1 MQFSELRK
9 KHSQFIYEGY
19 QITPEQGDLRIVFNF
34 LLKPDIKFNP
44 EVVLPNVS
52 KERLEEIG
60 PEVLQNLVF
69 NLGMVELLSYW
80 KAACPPE
87 IIIKAGF
94 LDGEQVSFWKNLLI
108 KGLGEFFY
116 RNEINFNQPDL
127 VKFVRQPERLQAKF
141 TCYDGHLKDR
151 DLVLIGGGK
160 DSAVT
165 LESISQQGKEFN
177 CLVLNPTEAAIKI
190 AEAGGCKNPI
200 IIKRTIDPKLLE
212 LNRQGYLNGHTPFS
226 AYLAFLSTFAGV
238 LYDYKNLVVS
248 NEASSNEGNVSWMG
262 QEINHQYSKTSEFEQ
277 SFRDYSRRYLST
289 FANYFSFLRPLGEL
303 QISKTF
309 SKMEKYH
316 KLFRSCNRGSKQGV
330 WCGECPKCVST
341 YLLLYPFLG
350 SKLKKIFGK
359 NLLEDESLIPVVR
372 GLLRENNEVKPF
384 ECVATVEEIKVAI
397 YMGIQ
402 YAKSKGK
409 KIPLVLQRLA
419 QYGSDNVE
427 ILNTWDEQN
436 NLPE

>member
-1 MQFSELRK
+1 MNFDELRR
-9 KHSQFIYEGY
+9 KHSQLIYEDFKILSENGN
-19 QITPEQGDLRIVFNF
+19 LKIVFDF
-34 LLKPDIKFNP
+34 LLTPDIKFKP
-44 EVVLPNVS
+44 EVTVPNIS
-52 KERLEEIG
+52 QRRLQEIG
-60 PEVLQNLVF
+60 SGALQNLVF
-69 NLGMVELLSYW
+69 NLGIIELLSYW
-80 KAACPPE
+80 KAACPPG
-87 IIIKAGF
+87 IVIKAGN
-94 LDGEQVSFWKNLLI
+94 LDDEQIKFWKKLLI

-116 RNEINFNQPDL
+116 TNKIDFTEDGL
-127 VKFVRQPERLQAKF
+127 VTIKLRSHSSSGKLFDGSLQ
-141 TCYDGHLKDR
+141 DR
-151 DLVLIGGGK
+151 DLVLVGGGK

-165 LESISQQGKEFN
+165 LESISQKGKEFN